1 MNLEPDVWEP
11 SADNLAQT
19 TKDTLRLPRT
29 KHTGTKG
36 VQTLPLASKVAMVP
50 TLAIGGHI
58 DVVDV
63 TEDEWTRDPWSLTRG
78 RHPLRPRQRRHE
90 RRARSG
96 PDSNRGTRFAWNRAR
111 RRPSLRVDE
120 EEDGG
125 VGGALSVLERG
136 YVPDAAVIAEPF
148 DLPNVGIAGA
158 GVMYF
163 RVEVPG
169 KSVHAAWGHEGVNAI
184 GNAATI
190 YRALEELDTERK
202 ARIDYEPAYRAN
214 PGLKGERHEPQRW
227 DDRGGRLAVYAP
239 LTGGP
244 RGADRLA
251 ARRESGRGSVAD
263 RRDDRPKPPP
273 TTIGS
278 PTIRRPSSGS
288 AGRPNLTRLTATA
301 NLRRSPNAS
310 VRMSQAVPARSSAE
324 MRDSTSASTTSIM
337 TLTQSLSARLDRTF
351 TARTNIRLYPRF
363 WRPRRRLPIA
373 IEYCGIEE

>member
-1 MNLEPDVWEP
+1 
-11 SADNLAQT
+11 
-19 TKDTLRLPRT
+19 
-29 KHTGTKG
+29 
-36 VQTLPLASKVAMVP
+36 
-50 TLAIGGHI
+50 
-58 DVVDV
+58 
-63 TEDEWTRDPWSLTRG
+63 
-78 RHPLRPRQRRHE
+78 
-90 RRARSG
+90 
-96 PDSNRGTRFAWNRAR
+96 
-111 RRPSLRVDE
+111 
-120 EEDGG
+120 
-125 VGGALSVLERG
+125 
-136 YVPDAAVIAEPF
+136 
-148 DLPNVGIAGA
+148 
-158 GVMYF
+158 MYF

-214 PGLKGERHEPQRW
+214 PGLKGNVTNLNVGTIEAGDWPSTLPSRAVLEGGSVGRPER
-227 DDRGGRLAVYAP
+227 V
-239 LTGGP
+239 GP
-244 RGADRLA
+244 RFG
-251 ARRESGRGSVAD
+251 RRSK
-263 RRDDRPKPPP
+263 RRSPKPPP

-363 WRPRRRLPIA
+363 WRPRRRLPRSLSSTA
-373 IEYCGIEE
+373 ESRSKGELHPAVPSGVDRPNQSEKNTTTNTP